1 MSIFDGLETMKRG
14 EIAGKDISIS
24 TRRNDVTFTIHTR
37 YMERG
42 NEVIEMNPEE
52 AFELGRSIM
61 QAAKD
66 AGYSE

>member
-24 TRRNDVTFTIHTR
+24 TRRNDVTFTIHAR
-37 YMERG
+37 YMG
-42 NEVIEMNPEE
+42 KDDEVIEMNPEE